1 MPIRLG
7 AVTLCGGVLLWLLCS
22 SPLGSVAGVCELS
35 VVQGSTLY
43 NYSLPLLRPKTPT
56 APKRRWVFL
65 ISPLSY
71 PSDLLNF
78 LCVFYKIVVNDTSL
92 WFQLCNQMIF
102 NHDPPRCLDCEDCGG
117 PSHCGM
123 KCSALVENNI
133 GGYAVC
139 TTIGQTSSLDVELID
154 GASGPKRN
162 CSLSVSIFCD
172 MKGVEEPELL
182 EVRGSCDYGLVLRH
196 PSGCPTIISIDGKGL
211 GWFGT
216 LLVICLSA
224 FQNTLLNGT
233 YFSAGIIYRFFFLK
247 VRGADVIP
255 NLEFWSSAP
264 QRLRR
269 MRAQRRGSQ
278 SSYAPMNF

>member
-22 SPLGSVAGVCELS
+22 SPLCSVAGVCELS

-43 NYSLPLLRPKTPT
+43 NYSLASPTPEN
-56 APKRRWVFL
+56 PHGV
-65 ISPLSY
+65 LSE
-71 PSDLLNF
+71 DG
-78 LCVFYKIVVNDTSL
+78 FYKIVVNDTSL

-139 TTIGQTSSLDVELID
+139 TTIGQTSSLDVELIESRNPSK
-154 GASGPKRN
+154 GVTVKMVASGPKRN

-196 PSGCPTIISIDGKGL
+196 PSGCPAIISIDGKGL

-216 LLVICLSA
+216 LLVIILCLM
-224 FQNTLLNGT
+224 GT

-264 QRLRR
+264 QRLRVSLGSLVRR